1 MIDKAESA
9 DFLSRGLHEERFP
22 CRTRRRRPGY
32 IRGNRFQATKDL
44 SGIVPCI
51 TLIPGRVLTLNPECR
66 MPAASPL
73 LHSSVDQGVL
83 ILTVTQPRIQGEETA
98 QQLRE
103 EMQLALEKAGVNRVV
118 VDLQHVRYL
127 SSVAFW
133 PLLSLRR
140 HLLDTGGRLMICGL
154 SGDIEV
160 LFLTT
165 KMISSGGAVDAPFEV
180 ASDVAAAVA
189 RLLA

>member
-1 MIDKAESA
+1 
-9 DFLSRGLHEERFP
+9 
-22 CRTRRRRPGY
+22 
-32 IRGNRFQATKDL
+32 
-44 SGIVPCI
+44 
-51 TLIPGRVLTLNPECR
+51 
-66 MPAASPL
+66 
-73 LHSSVDQGVL
+73 VDQGVL
-83 ILTVTQPRIQGEETA
+83 VLTIAQSRIQGEETA

-103 EMQLALEKAGVNRVV
+103 EMQTALEKAGVNRVV

-140 HLLDTGGRLMICGL
+140 HLVTVGGRLIICGL
-154 SGDIEV
+154 TGDIEV

-180 ASDVAAAVA
+180 APDAAAA
-189 RLLA
+189 IERIKQAG